1 MRRKLRALHA
11 LGTIPH
17 EWHITDMHLSCP
29 PTLLPASL
37 VIVLFVAA
45 CQAQL
50 ALSVARLHIAT
61 ATNGSSFTYFAG
73 GQLYVSCFP
82 RDLLPTPRTDL
93 TDPSA
98 GSGIATDVV
107 DYIDWSAQP
116 LVVRQLPRMR
126 NLRREAAAVF
136 TAGSLVVGGGLY
148 ASTHRSPHAHS
159 ITAPTVTSHIL

>member
-29 PTLLPASL
+29 PTLLPAL
-37 VIVLFVAA
+37 LVVIVLMVAA

-73 GQLYVSCFP
+73 GQLYVSCIP
-82 RDLLPTPRTDL
+82 ALL
-93 TDPSA
+93 
-98 GSGIATDVV
+98 G
-107 DYIDWSAQP
+107 
-116 LVVRQLPRMR
+116 
-126 NLRREAAAVF
+126 
-136 TAGSLVVGGGLY
+136 
-148 ASTHRSPHAHS
+148 RSPAD
-159 ITAPTVTSHIL
+159 APT